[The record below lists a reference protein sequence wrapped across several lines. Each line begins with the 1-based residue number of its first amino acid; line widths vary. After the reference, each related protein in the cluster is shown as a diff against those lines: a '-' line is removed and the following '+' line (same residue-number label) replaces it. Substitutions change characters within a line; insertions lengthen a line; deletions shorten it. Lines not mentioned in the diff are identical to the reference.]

1 LKVRLIRPRREPI
14 SAFWHLTDI
23 RVRKAIRPQA
33 YYRRSMESTSQ
44 GRHRGLTVIGVLMI
58 LFGGAEVITGFTHK
72 FFGISTAIGVTST
85 FLASGIGTL
94 YAVAGLLV
102 VTMRRWAASLALA
115 CLVVVVAGR
124 IALVVTGL
132 FPLDSFEQL
141 SFKRRLW
148 TLCLWQCPLF
158 PRKRTWSGARLS
170 LLAPRADAALFIQLA
185 PLKPS
190 SLHRTRLGNHVARF
204 SDCASCGKTGK
215 ARQPFAAFQSTGARS
230 TCRTL
235 RCFQHI
241 KLEKGRSWSLAR
253 PIYTVEQA
261 RSFNRRSGCDAPRD

>member
-1 LKVRLIRPRREPI
+1 MPEPWRTATKLSGMYHPRGQIFFGMRLPLLLQPRKAKAAFAKIHSWRPERIVLSHGRCFESHGNEVIRRIFGGTDALKVRLIQPRREPI

-23 RVRKAIRPQA
+23 RVRSADVIPKAIRPQA

-72 FFGISTAIGVTST
+72 FFDISTAIGVPST

-132 FPLDSFEQL
+132 FPLDSFEQTFAITVGTGIAA
-141 SFKRRLW
+141 SFAIYIGCKW
-148 TLCLWQCPLF
+148 
-158 PRKRTWSGARLS
+158 
-170 LLAPRADAALFIQLA
+170 RAF
-185 PLKPS
+185 
-190 SLHRTRLGNHVARF
+190 R
-204 SDCASCGKTGK
+204 
-215 ARQPFAAFQSTGARS
+215 
-230 TCRTL
+230 
-235 RCFQHI
+235 
-241 KLEKGRSWSLAR
+241 
-253 PIYTVEQA
+253 
-261 RSFNRRSGCDAPRD
+261 